1 MKLKEIT
8 KEEVV
13 LFMSKLNLEVRSDY
27 SQEQAE
33 VVGTEVMQN
42 YGVFSLIDEIMSDK
56 NLDAVTKVVS
66 TFVGAFQMGRQFE
79 LYKMMNSIRKEINND
94 KKETQ
99 QNV

>member
-1 MKLKEIT
+1 VKLKEIT

-13 LFMSKLNLEVRSDY
+13 LFMSRLNLEVRSDY

-42 YGVFSLIDEIMSDK
+42 DGVFSLIDEIMRDK
-56 NLDAVTKVVS
+56 HLDAVTKVVT